1 MEEPI
6 HRSECNKAH
15 KTPSSSIRPTK
26 KSLTQPLDNPV
37 TVSGD
42 PSVFSLPEFVRAGW
56 VSRFLPTLYHRFG
69 SCIDPWNTFSKG
81 DDMLKIVQE
90 LINTV
95 YPDNVYHARWGDKIT
110 YAV

>member
-1 MEEPI
+1 MEELV
-6 HRSECNKAH
+6 HRPERNKVH
-15 KTPSSSIRPTK
+15 KTSSSIRPTK
-26 KSLTQPLDNPV
+26 KSPTQPLNNQAA
-37 TVSGD
+37 VSGD
-42 PSVFSLPEFVRAGW
+42 PGVFSLPEFVRAAW

-69 SCIDPWNTFSKG
+69 SCVDPWNTFSKG

-110 YAV
+110 YVV